1 MNKCPS
7 VLTAKLANRNIPRR
21 KARTILTCA
30 AIILGVALLVGIN
43 MATASAMNE
52 FAGYIKR
59 FWGTT
64 DLVVRYG
71 SLAPFPDLVVSLV
84 RRQGDIT
91 NTAASLEW
99 PGIVSNSTIIQLVGV
114 DTSHDFDYSNLNVTG
129 VRSLQPGQAVIT
141 DFLAQRLGL
150 TIGSNFN
157 VTALNGSGQRPAFQ
171 LTIVGLHHPYRRL
184 APTAYLGLQETQSKL
199 RLTGLVTHGEATI
212 RNPSRAFIVR
222 SSM

>member
-1 MNKCPS
+1 MLS
-7 VLTAKLANRNIPRR
+7 ARLAYRNIPRR

-52 FAGYIKR
+52 FAGYINR

-71 SLAPFPDLVVSLV
+71 SLAPFPDLVVSTV
-84 RRQGDIT
+84 RSQGEIT
-91 NTAASLEW
+91 NTAARLEW

-157 VTALNGSGQRPAFQ
+157 VTAPNGSTVRRSWNSGRQRSLGAL
-171 LTIVGLHHPYRRL
+171 LT
-184 APTAYLGLQETQSKL
+184 
-199 RLTGLVTHGEATI
+199 
-212 RNPSRAFIVR
+212 N
-222 SSM
+222 

>member
-1 MNKCPS
+1 MGFVPSSNFHPNLRRPCSSQINEPIDKCPPLLS
-7 VLTAKLANRNIPRR
+7 ARLAYRNIPRR

-52 FAGYIKR
+52 FAGYINR

-64 DLVVRYG
+64 DIVVRYG
-71 SLAPFPDLVVSLV
+71 SLAPFPDSIVNTV
-84 RRQGDIT
+84 RSQGEIT
-91 NTAASLEW
+91 NTAARLEW

-129 VRSLQPGQAVIT
+129 VRSLQPGQALIT

-150 TIGSNFN
+150 TIGSTFN
-157 VTALNGSGQRPAFQ
+157 VTALNGSGQRSEEHTSELQ
-171 LTIVGLHHPYRRL
+171 SLRHLVCRL
-184 APTAYLGLQETQSKL
+184 LLEKKKKKIS
-199 RLTGLVTHGEATI
+199 
-212 RNPSRAFIVR
+212 N
-222 SSM
+222 